1 MRWDGHSEQ
10 SAYASVMATNR
21 MTPDDADLVA
31 KRVVARLARLI
42 VGIGV
47 TLVALWIL
55 PLLLLYTLRS
65 QSPAGFS
72 GPSIV
77 ISIVIVAAVA
87 VVVVVIVRFWSRML
101 RGNR

>member
-1 MRWDGHSEQ
+1 
-10 SAYASVMATNR
+10 

-42 VGIGV
+42 AGIVV

-65 QSPAGFS
+65 QSPAGLT
-72 GPSIV
+72 GPSVV
-77 ISIVIVAAVA
+77 ISIVTVAAVA
-87 VVVVVIVRFWSRML
+87 VVVVVIVRFWSRVL
-101 RGNR
+101 RGSR